1 MHILSYKMIKDSG
14 KKLHTI
20 ENQLYIIGLVF
31 SIIFAIAVV
40 ALKIILPEDFEMRT
54 CVFFKATG
62 YYCPGCGGTRA
73 FLSMLKGKF
82 ITSFVYHPLVMY
94 AVCIY
99 VIFMVSHTIERLE
112 RCYYRRKAVV
122 KEKLFITGLKFRPWY
137 LYGAVAII
145 FINVTLKNILIHI
158 GLWTKL

>member
-1 MHILSYKMIKDSG
+1 MKKESELDVYFYFTGWICIGAMLSISGMVYILGEKILD
-14 KKLHTI
+14 LIPNCFFH
-20 ENQLYIIGLVF
+20 
-31 SIIFAIAVV
+31 AV
-40 ALKIILPEDFEMRT
+40 
-54 CVFFKATG
+54 TG

-73 FLSMLKGKF
+73 FLSMLEGKF

-122 KEKLFITGLKFRPWY
+122 KEKPFITGLKFRSWY

-158 GLWTKL
+158 GLWTEL